1 MLEYTVHVHNT
12 SGEKTAEITTPSL
25 NEALRH
31 QADIRANGCEGII
44 TADETPFYNEPST
57 RDTIIEAA
65 KNVKAVDVLGVI
77 AIFVATFAFLSI
89 GG

>member
-1 MLEYTVHVHNT
+1 MLEYTVHRYDA
-12 SGEKTAEITTPSL
+12 SGKKVWEFKTPSL
-25 NEALRH
+25 ARAEEA
-31 QADIRANGCEGII
+31 QARYRIDGGEVII

-57 RDTIIEAA
+57 RETIIEAA

-77 AIFVATFAFLSI
+77 AIFVATFAFLAI

>member
-1 MLEYTVHVHNT
+1 MLEYTVHVHFA
-12 SGEKTAEITTPSL
+12 GEKTAEITTLSL
-25 NEALRH
+25 IEAKRH
-31 QADIRANGCEGII
+31 QADIRTNGGEGII
-44 TADETPFYNEPST
+44 TCEESPFYNEPST

-77 AIFVATFAFLSI
+77 AIFVATFAFLAI